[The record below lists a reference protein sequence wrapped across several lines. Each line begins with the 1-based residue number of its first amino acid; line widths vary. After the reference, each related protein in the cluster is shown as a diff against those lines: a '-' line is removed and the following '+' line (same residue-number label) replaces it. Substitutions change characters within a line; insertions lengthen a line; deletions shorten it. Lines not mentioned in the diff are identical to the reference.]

1 MARPAQSVHPF
12 ENRRRYLFLFG
23 QTISSLVI
31 LLYAL
36 PLGSAKVLA
45 KHSAAVAM
53 AAGVSAR
60 DI

>member
-1 MARPAQSVHPF
+1 MARSAQSVRPL
-12 ENRRRYLFLFG
+12 EDGRRYLFLFG
-23 QTISSLVI
+23 QTKSSLVI
-31 LLYAL
+31 LRYAL